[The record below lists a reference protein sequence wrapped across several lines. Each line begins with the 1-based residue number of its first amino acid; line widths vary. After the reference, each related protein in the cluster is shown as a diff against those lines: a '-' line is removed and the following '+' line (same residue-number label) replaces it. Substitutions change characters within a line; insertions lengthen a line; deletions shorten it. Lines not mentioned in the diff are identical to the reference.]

1 MANKIKAALEL
12 GEVVVGPFIISSAP
26 ILVEL
31 AGYVGFDFVMIDME
45 HTSTDFIIAEQM
57 VLAAKAS
64 NIVPGI
70 RVPENRPTHILR
82 ALEIGAEI
90 IDVPWINTRT
100 EAASVVRSGK
110 YFPLG
115 ERGCAPITRGNLYG
129 SYGGSLGSVAET
141 LRRANEETMLMVQIE
156 TSEGVENVAEIAST
170 DYIDIVFIGPADLSQ
185 SLGIP
190 GEYNN
195 PIFENAVKK
204 VIKTTR
210 DNGKFAGIFVIGGAE
225 VGKKWVDE
233 GAQLLTPFADSY
245 QIYLCWQDVMAD
257 YESAVKTTTVPLGK
271 GGQGVVET
279 TTPLVKT
286 KEKSK
291 ENPGNPNYDWFDV
304 I

>member
-1 MANKIKAALEL
+1 MANKIKAALEA

-64 NIVPGI
+64 NITPGI

-90 IDVPWINTRT
+90 IDVPLVSTRD

-129 SYGGSLGSVAET
+129 SYGALGGVAET

-156 TSEGVENVAEIAST
+156 TREGVENVDEIAST

-190 GEYNN
+190 GQYDN
-195 PIFENAVKK
+195 PIFEKAVKK
-204 VIKTTR
+204 VIRTIR
-210 DNGKFAGIFVIGGAE
+210 DKGKFAGIFVIGGAE
-225 VGKKWVDE
+225 VGRKWVDE

-245 QIYLCWQDVMAD
+245 QIYLCWKDVVES
-257 YESAVKTTTVPLGK
+257 YESTIKAKTSPVKPEVWRLQPQEST
-271 GGQGVVET
+271 
-279 TTPLVKT
+279 
-286 KEKSK
+286 EKR
-291 ENPGNPNYDWFDV
+291 GNPNNDWFDV

>member
-1 MANKIKAALEL
+1 M
-12 GEVVVGPFIISSAP
+12 
-26 ILVEL
+26 
-31 AGYVGFDFVMIDME
+31 AGYSGFDFVMIDME

-90 IDVPWINTRT
+90 IDVPWVNTRA

-129 SYGGSLGSVAET
+129 SYSSSLNGVGET

-156 TSEGVENVAEIAST
+156 TREGVENVDEISST
-170 DYIDIVFIGPADLSQ
+170 DYIDIIFIGPADLSQ

-190 GEYNN
+190 GEYDN
-195 PIFENAVKK
+195 PIFDRAVKK
-204 VIKTTR
+204 VIRATR

-225 VGKKWVDE
+225 VGRKWVDE

-257 YESAVKTTTVPLGK
+257 YESAVKNTTVKVNNPS
-271 GGQGVVET
+271 
-279 TTPLVKT
+279 VKPAA
-286 KEKSK
+286 KAKD
-291 ENPGNPNYDWFDV
+291 NPGNPNYDWFDV

>member
-1 MANKIKAALEL
+1 MANKIKVALEA
-12 GEVVVGPFIISSAP
+12 GEVVVGPFMVSSAP
-26 ILVEL
+26 VLVEI
-31 AGYVGFDFVMIDME
+31 AGYSGFDFVMIDME

-90 IDVPWINTRT
+90 IDVPLINTKS

-129 SYGGSLGSVAET
+129 TLGDVAAT
-141 LRRANEETMLMVQIE
+141 LKRSNEETMLMVQIE
-156 TSEGVENVAEIAST
+156 TREGVENVNEIAST
-170 DYIDIVFIGPADLSQ
+170 DYVDIVFIGPADLSQ

-190 GEYNN
+190 GEYDN
-195 PIFENAVKK
+195 PIFEKAVKK
-204 VIKTTR
+204 VIRTTR
-210 DNGKFAGIFVIGGAE
+210 DNGKFAGIFVIGGAD
-225 VGKKWVDE
+225 VGRKWVDE

-245 QIYLCWQDVMAD
+245 QIYLCWKDVVES
-257 YESAVKTTTVPLGK
+257 YESAMKP
-271 GGQGVVET
+271 
-279 TTPLVKT
+279 TTPLVKSE
-286 KEKSK
+286 EKSK
-291 ENPGNPNYDWFDV
+291 DNPGNPNYDWFDV

>member
-1 MANKIKAALEL
+1 MANKIKAALES

-26 ILVEL
+26 ILVEI
-31 AGYVGFDFVMIDME
+31 AGYSGFDFVMIDME

-90 IDVPWINTRT
+90 IDVPWVNTRT

-129 SYGGSLGSVAET
+129 TYASSLNGVAET
-141 LRRANEETMLMVQIE
+141 LKRANEETMLMVQIE
-156 TSEGVENVAEIAST
+156 TREGVENVDEIAST
-170 DYIDIVFIGPADLSQ
+170 DYIDIIFIGPADLSQ

-190 GEYNN
+190 GEYDN
-195 PIFENAVKK
+195 PIFDKAVKK
-204 VIKTTR
+204 VIRATR
-210 DNGKFAGIFVIGGAE
+210 DNGKYAGIFIIGGAE
-225 VGKKWVDE
+225 VGRKWVDE
-233 GAQLLTPFADSY
+233 
-245 QIYLCWQDVMAD
+245 
-257 YESAVKTTTVPLGK
+257 
-271 GGQGVVET
+271 
-279 TTPLVKT
+279 
-286 KEKSK
+286 
-291 ENPGNPNYDWFDV
+291 
-304 I
+304 

>member
-1 MANKIKAALEL
+1 MANKIKAALKS

-129 SYGGSLGSVAET
+129 SYGGSLGSVGET

-156 TSEGVENVAEIAST
+156 TREGVENVAEIAST

-245 QIYLCWQDVMAD
+245 QIYLCWQDVMAS
-257 YESAVKTTTVPLGK
+257 YESAVKTKTVKSTNPSSNPG
-271 GGQGVVET
+271 
-279 TTPLVKT
+279 
-286 KEKSK
+286 EKSN
-291 ENPGNPNYDWFDV
+291 ENPGNPDYEWFDV